1 MHAFITPS
9 SLQLR
14 HPCLGRSI
22 MGSLVQST
30 KVIRRTHTSHQHH
43 DGRFFLISLRTRRVA
58 FHFNDDLLGV
68 TARRRKLIRRRALL
82 FRKSPRVCRSLRC
95 PSRRSGHPRLFLR
108 SSSVMRPHVR
118 QDVRDLIR
126 HRSLLGTGRP
136 ARLDDALYR
145 RRNVAR
151 VAELWPLPGQNL
163 AHHSSLRRVSE
174 GHASL
179 INLPQSVPS
188 A

>member
-1 MHAFITPS
+1 MMTMDI
-9 SLQLR
+9 L
-14 HPCLGRSI
+14 
-22 MGSLVQST
+22 
-30 KVIRRTHTSHQHH
+30 
-43 DGRFFLISLRTRRVA
+43 LISLRTRRVA

-163 AHHSSLRRVSE
+163 AHHSSLRHVSE

-179 INLPQSVPS
+179 INLPQSHPERVNVRGERFTGQSGAFGDNCPPS
-188 A
+188 HELGRGQRVWIGCTLC